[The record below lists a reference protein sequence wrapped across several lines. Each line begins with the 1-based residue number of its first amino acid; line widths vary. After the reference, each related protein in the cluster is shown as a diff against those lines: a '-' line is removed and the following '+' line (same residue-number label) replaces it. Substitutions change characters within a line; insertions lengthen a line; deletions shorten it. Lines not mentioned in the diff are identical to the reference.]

1 MGKRIARILLLLGLL
16 LVALVAVDPVIAQEA
31 APKGTLTGQVV
42 NGTEGG
48 DAPGG
53 LEVTLWVLR
62 DGERV
67 DSQMIVADEQGHFR
81 ASDLETGAGWSYLLL
96 VTYQEVTYSQGPL
109 QFEAGQDMLV
119 TMLPV
124 YETTTDNARIV
135 VERAHLIFTEQEQGL
150 AVAELYMF
158 ANAGDRTYI
167 GQEEL
172 DGKRWTSRFAL
183 PENIRN
189 LSFSDGTLGERF
201 MATEDGFAD
210 REPIWP
216 GRTSVMFRYILDAD
230 GGAYDLARALTY
242 PIMSMNVL
250 VPDTGLMVESQDL
263 QLQGKLAA
271 QGEEYW
277 NYVAS
282 DLAAGHRL
290 ELTLR
295 ATSSGAAQPGGAGD
309 SGQGFSQ
316 IWQTGLLLLGGGAVV
331 VALAYPFWQ
340 QRQAARSR
348 RKAG

>member
-1 MGKRIARILLLLGLL
+1 MSNYIARILLLLVLP
-16 LVALVAVDPVIAQEA
+16 LVTLMAIEPVTAQET

-42 NGTEGG
+42 NGTAGG
-48 DAPGG
+48 DVPGG
-53 LEVTLWVLR
+53 LEVTLWVLQN
-62 DGERV
+62 GERV
-67 DSQMIVADEQGHFR
+67 DSQAVVTNEQGHF
-81 ASDLETGAGWSYLLL
+81 SLDNLETSAGWSYLLRT
-96 VTYQEVTYSQGPL
+96 TYQEVTYSQGPL
-109 QFEAGQDMLV
+109 QFEAGQDLLV

-124 YETTTDNARIV
+124 YETTTNNARIV
-135 VERAHLIFTEQEQGL
+135 VERAHLIFSEQEQAL
-150 AVAELYMF
+150 AVAELYVF

-183 PENIRN
+183 PETIHN
-189 LSFSDGTLGERF
+189 LSFSDGSLGARF
-201 MATEDGFAD
+201 MATEDGFVD

-216 GRTSVMFRYILDAD
+216 GRTSVMFRYILDAN
-230 GGAYDLARALTY
+230 GGTYNLARALAY
-242 PIMSMNVL
+242 PIMRMNVL
-250 VPDTGLMVESQDL
+250 IPDTGLTVESQDL
-263 QLQGKLAA
+263 QLQDKLAA

-282 DLAAGHRL
+282 NLAAGHRL

-295 ATSSGAAQPGGAGD
+295 AASSGATRA
-309 SGQGFSQ
+309 GQGLAQ

-348 RKAG
+348 RKAGQA